1 MLITTIVF
9 ILLTSLFVTWHVRR
23 THCTPPAGAAASLR
37 KCPRCDTPNPE
48 GNPICPRCG
57 VPQQIFELAAAPLAK
72 PEVAQLAGKVH
83 AVVRSDQCVGCGA
96 CIAACPEPGALRLEG
111 KLAMVD
117 LERCVGHG
125 KCAEACPVTA
135 ISIGDGASARK
146 VEVPDVGSDFQS
158 NVRGIYLVGELGGRG
173 LIRNAVNEGRAAIEN
188 IAQELA
194 RIPRPVDPEL
204 FDVVIVGSG
213 PAGLSAGL
221 EALRAGLHYALL
233 EQGTVADTIRK
244 YPRHKILMAEPV
256 RIPFYGD
263 LWIGD
268 SSKESLLEVWETI
281 IRNSGLVVRPGC
293 QVTDVRQT
301 RLGFQ
306 IDTGEESFRTRRVV
320 LAMGRR
326 GTPRR
331 LGVPGEDLEKVLYN
345 IVEMEAFAGERVA
358 VVGGGDSAL
367 ESAIGLSGQP
377 GTTVTLCHRR
387 GCFERVAEK
396 NKRRI
401 AELAEVGTIQ
411 LLLHTAVRE
420 IRPDTIV
427 LDVQGTPTI
436 LPNDTVIVRIGGDPP
451 NAFLQRIGIRTVK
464 KELQSGAPEAES
476 RFG

>member
-1 MLITTIVF
+1 MLITTIAF

-23 THCTPPAGAAASLR
+23 THCTPAAGSAASLR
-37 KCPRCDTPNPE
+37 RCPRCDAPNPE
-48 GNPICPRCG
+48 RSPVCPRCG

-72 PEVAQLAGKVH
+72 PEVARPAGKVH

-111 KLAMVD
+111 KLAMVE

-158 NVRGIYLVGELGGRG
+158 NVPGIYLVGELGGRG

-188 IAQELA
+188 IARELA
-194 RIPRPVDPEL
+194 RVPRPVDPEL

-213 PAGLSAGL
+213 PAGLSL
-221 EALRAGLHYALL
+221 
-233 EQGTVADTIRK
+233 
-244 YPRHKILMAEPV
+244 
-256 RIPFYGD
+256 YGD

-281 IRNSGLVVRPGC
+281 IRNSGLVVRQGQ

-306 IDTGEESFRTRRVV
+306 IETGEQTFRTRRVV

-367 ESAIGLSGQP
+367 ESAIGLAGQP

-387 GCFERVAEK
+387 GCFERVADK

-401 AELAEVGTIQ
+401 AELAETGAIQ

-427 LDVQGTPTI
+427 LEVDGTPSI

-464 KELQSGAPEAES
+464 KELLSGDPEAES